1 MAKEIQKKN
10 LSSIQVLKTLNVLL
24 EGNYTMAE
32 ILEKLNS
39 KENEPVFNN
48 STVSKYINTCRFC
61 GIDIIKVH
69 NKYHVIKFP
78 FGLMLDDE
86 EVGLIQ
92 TLKEAVTDEMP
103 KKSCQEFQALVDKL
117 NRCAN
122 KKITRVE
129 KNQYNTIFEAFE
141 KAINNRKKVR
151 LLFKNR
157 IELVGIPVTILR
169 EKGKTFFKVFCK
181 NRLRMIDISRLSA
194 VHITEESFIGYMD
207 EQSVVYNLKGNLA
220 KRYEIREDEKILN
233 SSGGVITITNNS
245 KNLDMLISRL
255 MRYDN
260 LCEIVAPADA
270 RQEIKTIIEDTL
282 KNYGVK

>member
-270 RQEIKTIIEDTL
+270 RKEIKMIIEDTL

>member
-1 MAKEIQKKN
+1 MAKEVQKKN

-24 EGNYTMAE
+24 DGNYTMAE
-32 ILEKLNS
+32 ILEKLNA

-48 STVSKYINTCRFC
+48 STVSKYINTCRYC
-61 GIDIIKVH
+61 GIDVVKVH

-86 EVGLIQ
+86 EVGLVQ

-103 KKSCQEFQALVDKL
+103 QKSCQEFQVLVDKL
-117 NRCAN
+117 NRYAN

-129 KNQYNTIFEAFE
+129 KKHYVAIFEAFE
-141 KAINNRKKVR
+141 KAVNSKKKVR

-157 IELVGIPVTILR
+157 IELVGIPVTIVN
-169 EKGKTFFKVFCK
+169 ENGKIFFKIFCK

-194 VHITEESFIGYMD
+194 VHTTEESFVGYMD
-207 EQSVVYNLKGNLA
+207 EQSVVYNLKGKLA
-220 KRYEIREDEKILN
+220 KRYEIREDERILN
-233 SSGGVITITNNS
+233 SSDDMITITNNS
-245 KNLDMLISRL
+245 RNLEMLISRL

-270 RQEIKTIIEDTL
+270 RKEMKTIIEDTL
-282 KNYGVK
+282 KNYGIK